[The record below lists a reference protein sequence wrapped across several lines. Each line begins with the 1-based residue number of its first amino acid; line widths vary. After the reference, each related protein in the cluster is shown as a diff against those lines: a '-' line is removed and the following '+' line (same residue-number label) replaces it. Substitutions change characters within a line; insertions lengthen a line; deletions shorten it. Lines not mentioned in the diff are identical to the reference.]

1 MSESDSDG
9 TASVV
14 CQSDLSSRNIS
25 YSYYSEYDIG
35 TPNRSGIKM
44 KTSSMS
50 ISDVSTVTVFAMT
63 GYNFAQSTSEIAT
76 ATSLGSE
83 STNSVK
89 SGSSGGLDTGVKAGI
104 GVGVSVGVLLV
115 LGALLFYFRRRRSA
129 PKNAENESAEEP
141 MSETSRDSVAELPVN
156 FLANGSQLQ
165 HELHNPTDRPEL
177 LGSYAHTG
185 ELPDTSK
192 NIPQE
197 MDATGDH
204 VSRNN
209 SRS

>member
-1 MSESDSDG
+1 MSESDSSES
-9 TASVV
+9 ASVV
-14 CQSDLSSRNIS
+14 YKSDLSTRNIL
-25 YSYYSEYDIG
+25 YAYYSDYDIG
-35 TPNRSGIKM
+35 IPGRSGIKM

-50 ISDVSTVTVFAMT
+50 ISDVSTVTIYAMT
-63 GYNFAQSTSEIAT
+63 RYNFAQNTSEIAT
-76 ATSLGSE
+76 TTSLSSE
-83 STNSVK
+83 STNSVQ
-89 SGSSGGLDTGVKAGI
+89 SDSSGGLDTGAKARI

-115 LGALLFYFRRRRSA
+115 LGALLFYFRRRRST

-141 MSETSRDSVAELPVN
+141 RSETSRDSVAELPVT

-165 HELHNPTDRPEL
+165 HELQNPTDRPEL

-185 ELPDTSK
+185 ELPDTSE